1 MDKEILDNLQK
12 QRQDV
17 IKAINKMRNIVSKNK
32 IVIDPD
38 FVIQLASSHD
48 DLKHRIEHLES
59 HIEDDPSELP
69 VAPGFFFNATFM
81 HPVPLKKRKAY
92 MEQFQAELLSV
103 FKEYDVIGFEGIF
116 TQ

>member
-1 MDKEILDNLQK
+1 MTPQDLKFIK
-12 QRQDV
+12 QIAR
-17 IKAINKMRNIVSKNK
+17 
-32 IVIDPD
+32 
-38 FVIQLASSHD
+38 SHD

-59 HIEDDPSELP
+59 HMDTSDLP
-69 VAPGFFFNATFM
+69 VAPGFFFNATFK

-103 FKEYDVIGFEGIF
+103 FKEYAVIGFEGIF